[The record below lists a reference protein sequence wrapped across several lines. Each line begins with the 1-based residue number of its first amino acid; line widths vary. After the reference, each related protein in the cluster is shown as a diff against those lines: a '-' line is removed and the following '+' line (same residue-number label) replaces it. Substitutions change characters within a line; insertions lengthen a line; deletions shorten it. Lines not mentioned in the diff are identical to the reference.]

1 MLEFAGQIA
10 ANNQFKINQVET
22 VLQLLA
28 EGSTIPF
35 IARYRKDKTGS
46 LDEVQIQKI
55 QDDAKSLK
63 DLNDRKLAIE
73 KSITEQGKMTDDL
86 QQKLNAAT
94 TLSQLEDIYL
104 PYKPK
109 RRTKAQIARENGL
122 EPLATTILQQ
132 TNIVLSDEAKNFIND
147 NVKTEDEALQG
158 ARDIISEIINEDAT
172 VRAKIRKLFETEA
185 TIKSSVVSGKE
196 EEGVKYKD

>member
-55 QDDAKSLK
+55 QDEAKSLK

-73 KSITEQGKMTDDL
+73 KSITEQGKMTEDL
-86 QQKLNAAT
+86 QQKLNTAT

-132 TNIVLSDEAKNFIND
+132 TNMVLLDEAKNVIND

-158 ARDIISEIINEDAT
+158 ARDIILSLIHI
-172 VRAKIRKLFETEA
+172 
-185 TIKSSVVSGKE
+185 
-196 EEGVKYKD
+196 